1 MILVEYL
8 NNEKYGKIAHFI
20 NNENVDIFSK
30 VVEEDDMIIY
40 EELSEE
46 IQQELR
52 NKDITDG
59 N

>member
-40 EELSEE
+40 EEL
-46 IQQELR
+46 
-52 NKDITDG
+52 D
-59 N
+59 